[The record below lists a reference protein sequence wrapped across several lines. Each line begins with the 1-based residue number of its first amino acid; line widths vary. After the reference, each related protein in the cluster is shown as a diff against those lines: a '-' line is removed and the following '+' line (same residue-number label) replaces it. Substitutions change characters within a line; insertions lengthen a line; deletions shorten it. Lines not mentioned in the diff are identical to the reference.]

1 MPKPH
6 HQLVVW
12 KRAIGLVKQ
21 VYLATADYPLEEK
34 FGLVS
39 QMRRAAV
46 SIPSNI
52 AEGAARN
59 TTREFESFLHIA
71 QGSAAEL
78 ETQIII
84 SRELAFLLPDRTA
97 WLLNELDEISRMI
110 IGLQRKLKSS
120 GRAQ

>member
-1 MPKPH
+1 MTEIY
-6 HQLVVW
+6 
-12 KRAIGLVKQ
+12 RI
-21 VYLATADYPLEEK
+21 TAQFPGEEK

-59 TTREFESFLHIA
+59 SRKEFINFLHIA
-71 QGSAAEL
+71 QGSIAEL

-84 SRELAFLLPDRTA
+84 SNKLNFIDSSQTEFLLS
-97 WLLNELDEISRMI
+97 EIDEISKMI
-110 IGLQRKLKSS
+110 IGLQRSLRVPK
-120 GRAQ
+120 

>member
-1 MPKPH
+1 MEKPH
-6 HQLVVW
+6 HRLEVW
-12 KRAIGLVKQ
+12 KRSMNLVTEI
-21 VYLATADYPLEEK
+21 YIITAQFPNEEK

-59 TTREFESFLHIA
+59 NRKEFINFLRVA

-78 ETQIII
+78 ETQLFIAA
-84 SRELAFLLPDRTA
+84 ELNFIDSAQKESLLK
-97 WLLNELDEISRMI
+97 EVDEISKMI
-110 IGLQRKLKSS
+110 IGLQRSL
-120 GRAQ
+120 RAHK